1 MSQTPGT
8 SFKTSKLFRALC
20 AQASINCSKFSL
32 VSISICF
39 PSKRLWEN
47 LKKKKKRTKYIQLKN
62 EGREVQ
68 GQGQSGGVKPYFSLT
83 LILLCDLFKKFV
95 FFSGW
100 QVPPLRYVHVPVLYL
115 NPGISYVCFW
125 PISTPHRTQ
134 VLDRPYTRCQH
145 SLSAL

>member
-8 SFKTSKLFRALC
+8 SFKTSKLFRALS

-68 GQGQSGGVKPYFSLT
+68 GPRPVRGVKPYFSLT

-125 PISTPHRTQ
+125 PISTPHRTR

>member
-8 SFKTSKLFRALC
+8 SFKTSKLFRALS

-68 GQGQSGGVKPYFSLT
+68 GQGQSGGSN
-83 LILLCDLFKKFV
+83 LIFHELYYSVIYLKSSY

-125 PISTPHRTQ
+125 PISTPHRTR